1 MEQEKQTSGISKL
14 QVFGIVIG
22 AMLITMAATLY
33 LVKIWIFPQPFQP
46 VVLNP
51 GEEKR
56 LESKLAQFDRFEPH
70 QQSKPVRNQEN
81 NAPPGEV
88 LQPEA
93 YSEAGASREIKLSE
107 REINAMVAKNTDLA
121 SKVAIDLA
129 DDLVS
134 LKMLIPVDP
143 DFPFLGGKT
152 LKVRAGA
159 ELAFRAGRPVFI
171 IRGISVMGVPLP
183 SAWMGGLKNFD
194 LVQVFGSEPGFWKG
208 FADGVASIQV
218 KEGNLQITLKE

>member
-1 MEQEKQTSGISKL
+1 MEQEKQTTGLSKL

-33 LVKIWIFPQPFQP
+33 LVKMWLFPQPFQP

-56 LESKLAQFDRFEPH
+56 LESKLAQFDRIEP
-70 QQSKPVRNQEN
+70 QRPSGPVAREKTV
-81 NAPPGEV
+81 PSGEI

-93 YSEAGASREIKLSE
+93 YSEEGASRDIKLTE
-107 REINAMVAKNTDLA
+107 REINAMIAKNTDLA

-171 IRGISVMGVPLP
+171 IRGVSVMGVPLP

-194 LVQVFGSEPGFWKG
+194 LVQVFGSDPGFWKG

-218 KEGNLQITLKE
+218 REGNLQITLKE